1 MPQVSLN
8 LPEREDKHL
17 KRFCEITSRSQTDV
31 VRELIRS
38 LEIKKVLE
46 PLS

>member
-8 LPEREDKHL
+8 LPEREDTHL
-17 KRFCEITSRSQTDV
+17 KRFCEITSRTQTDV

-38 LEIKKVLE
+38 LEIKKILE